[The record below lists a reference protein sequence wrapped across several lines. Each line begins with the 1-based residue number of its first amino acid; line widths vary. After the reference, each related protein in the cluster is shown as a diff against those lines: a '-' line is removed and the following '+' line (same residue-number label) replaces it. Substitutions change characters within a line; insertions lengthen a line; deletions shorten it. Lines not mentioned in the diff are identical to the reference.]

1 MSGGLQ
7 KLTIIKIAP
16 SILAADF
23 GRLQQEIDVIEKH
36 SDELHIDVMDGH
48 FVPAITMGPVI
59 LQSLK
64 TTLPIDVH
72 LMVFNPEKYVEAFA
86 RAGAKNIS
94 FHVEATQK
102 PGEVIATIRKTGCT
116 AGIAINPETPIEKV
130 MMLVPDV
137 DRIVVMSVR
146 PGAAGQLFIPSVL
159 SKVMFLR
166 KMTTKDI
173 VIDGGIT
180 ADNVK
185 KAVDAGANIIVA
197 ANAIFGQKDR
207 VKAIELLRK
216 NS

>member
-1 MSGGLQ
+1 
-7 KLTIIKIAP
+7 
-16 SILAADF
+16 
-23 GRLQQEIDVIEKH
+23 
-36 SDELHIDVMDGH
+36 
-48 FVPAITMGPVI
+48 
-59 LQSLK
+59 
-64 TTLPIDVH
+64 
-72 LMVFNPEKYVEAFA
+72 
-86 RAGAKNIS
+86 
-94 FHVEATQK
+94 
-102 PGEVIATIRKTGCT
+102 
-116 AGIAINPETPIEKV
+116 
-130 MMLVPDV
+130 
-137 DRIVVMSVR
+137 MSVR